1 MDFMVFLKISEWK
14 MSTNE
19 EKHHSKR
26 SGRDVFVAQAICP
39 GIPLGMALLLH
50 YQKITWCPTNT
61 GPPMFFF
68 YPPFSLKKTKLAVKE
83 RKLGRCCAVGTFQG
97 NILIFR
103 FPAPFF
109 DPNLPMA
116 PRKWGKFLGLPLL
129 PNLLGRICLRR
140 WKFLQSWPI
149 RKNPISFKGVENG
162 SGIFR
167 RYGWLV
173 CFPRP
178 FSWMAGFC
186 FSSNR
191 QPAQL

>member
-109 DPNLPMA
+109 DPDLPMA
-116 PRKWGKFLGLPLL
+116 QWTVGEVLGTSRKL
-129 PNLLGRICLRR
+129 PNSWVGFVLGR

-149 RKNPISFKGVENG
+149 SKFPFPSRASKMGG
-162 SGIFR
+162 GIFMG
-167 RYGWLV
+167 YGWL
-173 CFPRP
+173 
-178 FSWMAGFC
+178 GF
-186 FSSNR
+186 FLHVIS
-191 QPAQL
+191 LEW